1 MDDRTKISAAALAPE
16 TQLSLGF
23 RLLGLLP
30 LLFFTA
36 QAIHYW
42 RIGQLGHMLW
52 MCNMGNLLLA
62 FGLFFEQVTLIRAAV
77 LWMIPGLLVWLLYVV
92 LAWGVF
98 FSSTLAHVGGIAVS
112 LVAVRKI
119 GMTRSGWLY
128 GLAWF
133 FVMQLLSRF
142 LTPVEF
148 NVNVSRRIQEG
159 WQQTFSSYWKFWLV
173 LALLAAAIMWV
184 LGMVLWWI
192 WPPPSRDNIAVADR

>member
-1 MDDRTKISAAALAPE
+1 MCSVALPPE
-16 TQLSLGF
+16 KNLSLRL

-30 LLFFTA
+30 LFFFTA
-36 QAIHYW
+36 QAVHYW
-42 RIGQLGHMLW
+42 KIGQLGHMLW
-52 MCNMGNLLLA
+52 MCNIGNLLLA
-62 FGLFFEQVTLIRAAV
+62 VGLFFAQATLIRAAV

-98 FSSTLAHVGGIAVS
+98 FSSTMAHVGGLAVS

-128 GLAWF
+128 GLSWF

-148 NVNVSRRIQEG
+148 NVNVSQTIQEG
-159 WQQTFSSYWKFWLV
+159 WQQTFSSYWSFWLV

-184 LGMVLWWI
+184 LGKALWMV
-192 WPPPSRDNIAVADR
+192 WPPVPRRNRALVHH